1 MKSMTGYAKKL
12 CIIGNKKITIEVKT
26 LNSKQLDLIT
36 KLPASYRDKELSI
49 RTLLMQLERGKVDC
63 AITEENTAE
72 AEASLNTVL
81 IRNRYKA
88 LQQLMKETKVE
99 VGNEALMKS
108 VLAQSDVWNAVNDN
122 EVSEAD
128 WQKLETCITTA
139 VAECDKFRTHEGDT
153 LKKDLAKHVTVIE
166 RKLKQIPKYEKER
179 IETVKD
185 HLHKVL
191 AELALDKVDENRFE
205 QELIYYL
212 EKLDITEEKVRL
224 AKHIA
229 YFRDTMSSDDANG
242 KKLNFI
248 AQEMGREINTT
259 GSKANHVEIQRL
271 VVEMK
276 DELEKIKEQLAN
288 IL

>member
-1 MKSMTGYAKKL
+1 MTGYAKKL